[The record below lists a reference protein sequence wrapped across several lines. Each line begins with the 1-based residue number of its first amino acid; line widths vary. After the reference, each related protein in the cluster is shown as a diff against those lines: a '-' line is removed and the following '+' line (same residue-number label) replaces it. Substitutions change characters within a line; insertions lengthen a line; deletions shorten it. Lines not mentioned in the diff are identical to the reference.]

1 LPPLSHPTAKD
12 AVPAQGKYTRDE
24 RACMLLPLTHPDLG
38 SRLGA
43 AARRI
48 DYRII

>member
-1 LPPLSHPTAKD
+1 
-12 AVPAQGKYTRDE
+12 
-24 RACMLLPLTHPDLG
+24 MLLPLTHPDLG